1 MNIKIYQ
8 INSDRDKNRVKFM
21 GLKETVRFQNKAQIN
36 SDIYDRVF
44 TGDVDCEDLEDVYRL
59 FNTKGH
65 PLHRGHSLSVS
76 DIVVTDE
83 GAFFCDRYGFKKID
97 FDESAAQAPDD
108 LLTVVY
114 VEPNRKPFVSE
125 IEHTLKAEQKAVGGL
140 IELVYNDDGK
150 TAVVCNEEGKLIGME
165 GNRRLDDGT
174 SIIAGPFFAVGLT
187 EDDFRSLTESE
198 VTKYM
203 DRFKEPEEISQEDV
217 EADTGFTFISM

>member
-83 GAFFCDRYGFKKID
+83 GAFSVTDMVLRRSI
-97 FDESAAQAPDD
+97 
-108 LLTVVY
+108 LM
-114 VEPNRKPFVSE
+114 NR
-125 IEHTLKAEQKAVGGL
+125 QR
-140 IELVYNDDGK
+140 
-150 TAVVCNEEGKLIGME
+150 
-165 GNRRLDDGT
+165 RRLM
-174 SIIAGPFFAVGLT
+174 IC
-187 EDDFRSLTESE
+187 
-198 VTKYM
+198 
-203 DRFKEPEEISQEDV
+203 
-217 EADTGFTFISM
+217 